1 MAKKTNTTNTKT
13 SPSFD
18 GPVTAGTVPEPPM
31 HGGAFSQVQELGDMA
46 AMERKLDRIIELLE
60 AIAGSTKNIPFQ
72 GLNMHWLEGRGEG

>member
-13 SPSFD
+13 SAREP
-18 GPVTAGTVPEPPM
+18 AGTVPDLP
-31 HGGAFSQVQELGDMA
+31 DMQGEA
-46 AMERKLDRIIELLE
+46 GFKSPGEASAVERKLDRIIELLE

>member
-1 MAKKTNTTNTKT
+1 
-13 SPSFD
+13 
-18 GPVTAGTVPEPPM
+18 M
-31 HGGAFSQVQELGDMA
+31 HGGAFSQVQELGDRA